1 MWASY
6 LRTWWAAMM
15 AACSALSPVAVAADV
30 LVVTD
35 SHHPVKSIASAKV
48 IELDLPARIE
58 AELAADLPSDPA
70 TAAVLVKQRL
80 REGGPALQNRIAAA
94 YQNVADAW
102 GLGVAKIP
110 AVVVDH
116 RYVVYGDTDVTQAVA
131 YIDAY
136 RRERP

>member
-15 AACSALSPVAVAADV
+15 TACSALSPVAFADV

-35 SHHPVKSIASAKV
+35 SHHPVQPIASAKV

-70 TAAVLVKQRL
+70 TAAALVKQRL
-80 REGGPALQNRIAAA
+80 REGGPALQRRITAA
-94 YQNVADAW
+94 YQNIADTW
-102 GLGVAKIP
+102 GLGITKIP
-110 AVVVDH
+110 AVVVDR
-116 RYVVYGDTDVTQAVA
+116 RYVIYGDADVASAVA
-131 YIDAY
+131 RIDAY

>member
-1 MWASY
+1 MSASY

-15 AACSALSPVAVAADV
+15 AACSALSPVAFADV

-35 SHHPVKSIASAKV
+35 SHHPVQPIASAKV

-58 AELAADLPSDPA
+58 AELATDLPTDPA
-70 TAAVLVKQRL
+70 AAAALVKQRL
-80 REGGPALQNRIAAA
+80 REGGPALQRKITAA
-94 YQNVADAW
+94 YQNIADAW
-102 GLGVAKIP
+102 SLGITKIP
-110 AVVVDH
+110 AVVVDR
-116 RYVVYGDTDVTQAVA
+116 RYVVYGDTDVAQAVA